1 MKKITG
7 QNESVQAYERYRSYP
22 LPPYNAHINHIY
34 MLVWPYTLES
44 N

>member
-7 QNESVQAYERYRSYP
+7 VNENVRAYDWKRSYP
-22 LPPYNAHINHIY
+22 LPPYNAHINHIF
-34 MLVWPYTLES
+34 MLVCPYTLGS